1 MPTTGTAAIKTTTVQ
16 PAPPEASRS
25 LTGEFPREMGVN
37 VVLLV
42 DDDEGLRRPIVRS
55 LRRRNLRVL
64 EAGSVSE
71 AREMVAAQTI
81 DLIITDLGLPDGYG
95 IDLVREW
102 KEIDPI
108 RPVLVLTGS
117 QDENERIEAFSAGA
131 DDVVGKPV
139 CMQELAKRLEVHD
152 RMLRTNAALKLALRQ
167 ADHMRMFA
175 AEAAALLAHDLNN
188 GLCVAASNLA
198 YLADV
203 DIITDDEDL
212 GDAVLTSQRALRRMT
227 TLVRNFVDV
236 ARSEDGELK
245 AACATTDLRD
255 ILRNAAAIHHP
266 RGAPSDRGVELEC
279 PERLTAWIDASL
291 VERVIHNLLI
301 NATRYVDR
309 GGKVRVCAAEETGAR
324 GSEVVVRVSNTGPT
338 IPHAVRA
345 NLFEKYSRG
354 GDRKAQTGMGLYFCR
369 LACEAHGGTI
379 RLIDEPEFGTT
390 FEIRI
395 PAGQAM

>member
-1 MPTTGTAAIKTTTVQ
+1 MITTGSLAIDSTQ
-16 PAPPEASRS
+16 PPPAPAEASRS
-25 LTGEFPREMGVN
+25 LTGEFPRELGVN

-42 DDDEGLRRPIVRS
+42 DDDQNLRRPIVRA

-64 EAGSVSE
+64 EAGSVQE
-71 AREMVAAQTI
+71 AREMVAAHAI
-81 DLIITDLGLPDGYG
+81 DLIITDLGLPDGAG

-102 KEIDPI
+102 KQADAI

-117 QDENERIEAFSAGA
+117 VDESERIEAFNAGA

-139 CMQELAKRLEVHD
+139 CMQELAKRIEVHD
-152 RMLRTNAALKLALRQ
+152 RVLRTNAALKAALKQ
-167 ADHMRMFA
+167 ADHLRMFA

-203 DIITDDEDL
+203 DLITGDEDL
-212 GDAVLTSQRALRRMT
+212 ADAVQTSRRALRRMT

-255 ILRNAAAIHHP
+255 ILRSAATIHHP
-266 RGAPSDRGVELEC
+266 RGAPSDRGVELSC
-279 PERLTAWIDASL
+279 PDRLVACIDASL

-301 NATRYVDR
+301 NATRYVNR
-309 GGKVRVCAAEETGAR
+309 GGRVHVRATEEDGQR
-324 GSEVVVRVSNTGPT
+324 GQEVVVRVSNTGPT
-338 IPHAVRA
+338 IPREVRA
-345 NLFEKYSRG
+345 NLFEKYSHG
-354 GDRKAQTGMGLYFCR
+354 DDRKAQTGMGLYFCR

-379 RLIDEPEFGTT
+379 RLVDEPEFGTT
-390 FEIRI
+390 FEIRL
-395 PAGQAM
+395 PSSRAA